1 MSCGKCR
8 VVNVVIVMGVSGCG
22 KSTVG
27 KAIAPHLNATF
38 YDADDFHPPE
48 NITKMSQGIPL
59 TDRDRAPWL
68 QLVHT
73 RITKCVAQNQGVV
86 FACSAL
92 KQSYREQL
100 RGDLVNVQFVYLRG
114 DFAVLWGRLSQRSH
128 HFMKAEMLE
137 SQLATLEE
145 PIDAISIEIDQ
156 PLEEMV
162 NTIGDRLRERYIY

>member
-1 MSCGKCR
+1 MNSASSKI
-8 VVNVVIVMGVSGCG
+8 VIVMGVSGCG

-27 KAIAPHLNATF
+27 QAIAPLLNAQF

-68 QLVHT
+68 QLVHEQ
-73 RITKCVAQNQGVV
+73 IVHCVQQRQSVV

-92 KQSYREQL
+92 KGIYREQL
-100 RGDLVNVQFVYLRG
+100 RGHLANVQFVYLRG
-114 DFAVLWGRLSQRSH
+114 SFTVLWARLTQRSH
-128 HFMKAEMLE
+128 HFMKVEMLE

-145 PIDAISIEIDQ
+145 PTDAIIVEIDQ

-162 NTIGDRLRERYIY
+162 NTIGDRLRERYI